1 MAVGISC
8 LPEIFTRLIKI
19 QEENYDVD
27 KFLHKCTERYG
38 YSPGDVEAAL
48 EIRKAIEA
56 TSHFGICKAELSK
69 HFCSYEQ
76 VEAERS
82 RSLEQY
88 IQVGL
93 QPGAFHTLMFA
104 CLVFPL
110 NRASFQAVES
120 SYKLNRVIY
129 VRQEKQTT
137 PDSSL
142 ALKLGRPKIKAA
154 LNQR

>member
-27 KFLHKCTERYG
+27 KFLHECTERYG

-93 QPGAFHTLMFA
+93 QPAAFHTLMFA

-110 NRASFQAVES
+110 NRASFQAVGS

-142 ALKLGRPKIKAA
+142 ASKLGRPKIKAA